1 MSTTTIP
8 APRRAG
14 LELSDQAAVDAAG
27 INLPLAQAREVLCS
41 ISRHVCT
48 GTSRRCSDPYTTT
61 RLCLTAVELT
71 FVAYDEPVGPLC
83 AVDWKRAAP
92 PAGETALSRLGIDR
106 ALLTDYRDSCEY
118 SDWCLP
124 LEWALEFVPAAAWEA
139 IAAVIATPPDVL
151 RPRLDELVK
160 VLATSEPARTDYR
173 RKPSRRT
180 GKETLLGSGVD
191 TNVGALFRFLDC
203 LVALQQELLLVREEI
218 RPLPLER
225 LAAWT
230 HVPPRLRAKGVGATS
245 PATSDFPAPAVPFER
260 LAAAY
265 QLRLA
270 ELQSRPSADSQLRQ
284 RNFLVQCLLPGMG
297 ERDYAFRNAMLEDI
311 DPEHRWPDGSVTPAI
326 TVYPGKTRDAEEPYT
341 RPITNRAWEL
351 GLLPWLRM
359 NGWQLGAQGQALFP
373 GRDGKTPISTLD
385 IGGNWNPRRR
395 GARRTLALIP
405 FTGEI
410 VTGRLPV
417 RVKELPPGQSRPRT
431 GDYVVTYDWGVE
443 TDEDGWPLTEP
454 INNPFRGYPAHSYR
468 KACHRAVG
476 VVFRRLDRM
485 GLIPEELE
493 HVEAVHFKRAMTSH
507 VLGRDV
513 DDVYDGIDDLG
524 EWLCAVIAQPLED
537 FLWTGKI
544 SAEESG
550 PPMGADLDAVRAARE
565 RRDANR
571 GTIDALGESIRAKQH
586 EKQEVLLRKRTS
598 TSEIE
603 RRRLEHAFE
612 AISETIDREN
622 DQRALLLEELPDL
635 AARLEA
641 AKSDRCVVIPEEV
654 AVAEWELQVSIA
666 AGEAARTAP
675 APGEQLPQASGLN
688 FKRSAT
694 FLNVSD
700 SRVRQMYAE
709 TATGKLSR
717 KLRDV
722 LRPGLSH
729 EQIWDPSRRSYDR
742 RLLASA
748 IDWPQLGA
756 SEKQLLSTLLAEQAD
771 EDGTPSLREVA

>member
-1 MSTTTIP
+1 MSTTAIP

-14 LELSDQAAVDAAG
+14 LELPDQAAVDAAG

-48 GTSRRCSDPYTTT
+48 GSSRRGTDPYTTT
-61 RLCLTAVELT
+61 RLCLTAAELT
-71 FVAYDEPVGPLC
+71 FVAYDEQVGPLC
-83 AVDWKRAAP
+83 AVDWKHAAP
-92 PAGETALSRLGIDR
+92 PAGETALSHLGVDR
-106 ALLTDYRDSCEY
+106 AVLTDYRDSCDY

-139 IAAVIATPPDVL
+139 LAAVIATPPDVL
-151 RPRLDELVK
+151 RPRLDELVRF
-160 VLATSEPARTDYR
+160 LATSEPARKDYR

-191 TNVGALFRFLDC
+191 ARVGALFRFLDC
-203 LVALQQELLLVREEI
+203 LVALRQELLLVREEI
-218 RPLPLER
+218 RPLSLER

-230 HVPPRLRAKGVGATS
+230 HVPPRLRAKEVGAAS

-265 QLRLA
+265 ELRIA
-270 ELQSRPSADSQLRQ
+270 ELQGRPPAGSHLRQ
-284 RNFLVQCLLPGMG
+284 RNFLVQCLLPVMG

-311 DPEHRWPDGSVTPAI
+311 ESEHCWPDGSVTPAI

-341 RPITNRAWEL
+341 RPITSRAWEL
-351 GLLPWLRM
+351 GMVPWLRM
-359 NGWQLGAQGQALFP
+359 NGWQLDMKGQALFP

-385 IGGNWNPRRR
+385 IGGQWHPQRR
-395 GARRTLALIP
+395 GVRRTLALIP
-405 FTGEI
+405 FSGEL

-417 RVKELPPGQSRPRT
+417 RVKELPPGRLHPRAE
-431 GDYVVTYDWGVE
+431 DYVITYDWGVE
-443 TDEDGWPLTEP
+443 TDEGGWPLTEP
-454 INNPFRGYPAHSYR
+454 VNNPFRGYPAHSYR
-468 KACHRAVG
+468 KTCHRAVG
-476 VVFRRLDRM
+476 VVFRRLDRL

-544 SAEESG
+544 SAEDSG

-565 RRDANR
+565 RRDASR
-571 GTIDALGESIRAKQH
+571 STVDALGESIRAKRL
-586 EKQEVLLRKRTS
+586 EKQELLLRKRTAS
-598 TSEIE
+598 SEIE
-603 RRRLEHAFE
+603 RQRLERVVDAL
-612 AISETIDREN
+612 SETIDREN
-622 DQRALLLEELPDL
+622 EHRVLLLEELPDL

-641 AKSDRCVVIPEEV
+641 AKSDRCVVIADGVSADEWEREV
-654 AVAEWELQVSIA
+654 AVA
-666 AGEAARTAP
+666 AGEATRAAIP
-675 APGEQLPQASGLN
+675 AEALPQATGLN
-688 FKRSAT
+688 FRRSAS

-709 TATGKLSR
+709 TRAGKLPR

-722 LRPGLSH
+722 LRPGLAH
-729 EQIWDPSRRSYDR
+729 EQIWDPSRRNYDR

-748 IDWPQLGA
+748 VDWPQLGA
-756 SEKQLLSTLLAEQAD
+756 SEKQLLTTLLAEQAYD
-771 EDGTPSLREVA
+771 DGTWSLRDAA